1 MWTPPQPPEW
11 TDGKPITKMPPPGM
25 NQPTGSNRTS
35 IAGGWSPCWPGALG
49 KVPASPGTQR
59 LSHLPGAANPSV
71 TQGLGSRPPRPL
83 CHLVYMPLL
92 LLLFHLRHGAGVLSV
107 LNRSNYPKM
116 HFAISPT
123 QHRLHSSVGAQLC
136 RKVPVP
142 ASQLSLS
149 PTNTAQQM
157 KVILRS
163 TVYK

>member
-1 MWTPPQPPEW
+1 M
-11 TDGKPITKMPPPGM
+11 
-25 NQPTGSNRTS
+25 R
-35 IAGGWSPCWPGALG
+35 
-49 KVPASPGTQR
+49 AS
-59 LSHLPGAANPSV
+59 LSFSLHAIIIFF
-71 TQGLGSRPPRPL
+71 
-83 CHLVYMPLL
+83 
-92 LLLFHLRHGAGVLSV
+92 FHLQRGAGVLSV
-107 LNRSNYPKM
+107 FNRSNYPKT

-123 QHRLHSSVGAQLC
+123 QHRLHSSVGDQLC